1 MLCTMTNLQALREVN
16 GVNQQRIGIVGRVLI
31 AKPIGKKY
39 VTLVDNTLTL
49 VTILW
54 NSANMK
60 VERLA

>member
-1 MLCTMTNLQALREVN
+1 MIINLRGLPEVN

-31 AKPIGKKY
+31 ANPTGKRY
-39 VTLVDNTLTL
+39 VVLVDNMLTL
-49 VTILW
+49 VTILR